1 MYWYF
6 AENFSKGVCVMENDI
21 YEKSI
26 IVEADHVNAMGKM
39 KTSAFFS
46 ALQDISDEHI
56 ALHGAGYNDMLE
68 QGLLWIIANQRAEI
82 ARMPRLG
89 EVLTIR
95 TWTGRNKH
103 VFLPRYYTVW
113 IGSEMISKAAICW
126 TFMYS
131 ESRELVGAED
141 CPVHIRT
148 NIEEMKP
155 FELNP
160 LSGPKPVKI
169 ESSESFE
176 SGSSGGFCVPG
187 NPGTSDESKQVTLI
201 NTSECAN
208 LTDSTSKAA
217 INHIKEKSVEFTV
230 PHEYIDR
237 NGHMNNSFYFD
248 IADKLI
254 EAGREPSSIIARY
267 TSEAM
272 EGDLLKA
279 SCANLGER
287 YYITIN
293 SDRGSH
299 FKLEMTVKPSE

>member
-1 MYWYF
+1 
-6 AENFSKGVCVMENDI
+6 MENDI
-21 YEKSI
+21 YENSI
-26 IVEADHVNAMGKM
+26 IVGADHVNALGTM

-46 ALQDISDEHI
+46 VLQDVSDEHI
-56 ALHGAGYNDMLE
+56 ALYGAGYNDMLK

-82 ARMPRLG
+82 SRMPRLG
-89 EVLTIR
+89 EKMTVR
-95 TWTGRNKH
+95 TWTGSNKH

-113 IGSEMISKAAICW
+113 VGGEMISKAAICW

-160 LSGPKPVKI
+160 LSGPKPVKGAVNSVNHAANA
-169 ESSESFE
+169 SSS
-176 SGSSGGFCVPG
+176 
-187 NPGTSDESKQVTLI
+187 TDI
-201 NTSECAN
+201 D
-208 LTDSTSKAA
+208 TDSDNTA
-217 INHIKEKSVEFTV
+217 NQIKEAATDFTV

-248 IADKLI
+248 IADQLV
-254 EAGREPSSIIARY
+254 EAGREPSSITARY

-272 EGDLLKA
+272 EGDVLT
-279 SCANLGER
+279 ANCTSLGSR
-287 YYITIN
+287 YYITISSN
-293 SDRGSH
+293 KGNH
-299 FKLEMTVKPSE
+299 FKLETILK